1 MTWGSSHRNSSEEE
15 EINSL
20 HDISSSYGF
29 WKQQRATS
37 QGVLTEK
44 GIKHELNN
52 HRRKSSPWHLQPKL
66 SLLVWNSSKRFWGRY
81 AATQSSQHK
90 ALSGL
95 EIHLAGAVQS
105 HNNRVTQSSIPK
117 GFKNSKCSPLKSWGT
132 AADAG
137 TQLRG
142 KPAAPSAGVSQFQD
156 HMSKW
161 HLCWLD
167 YSHKLTLDK
176 LSLDNSA
183 SYSFCLLLLF
193 PFLHSPIFIDGWK
206 ATPRFNDQV
215 LSVKIHPSL
224 LSQN

>member
-95 EIHLAGAVQS
+95 EIHLAGPKSQQQS
-105 HNNRVTQSSIPK
+105 DTEQHSQRFQKLKMQPSKKLRYCSWCRDTAQRKASCPK
-117 GFKNSKCSPLKSWGT
+117 C
-132 AADAG
+132 
-137 TQLRG
+137 RR
-142 KPAAPSAGVSQFQD
+142 VSQFQD

-167 YSHKLTLDK
+167 
-176 LSLDNSA
+176 
-183 SYSFCLLLLF
+183 
-193 PFLHSPIFIDGWK
+193 
-206 ATPRFNDQV
+206 
-215 LSVKIHPSL
+215 
-224 LSQN
+224 